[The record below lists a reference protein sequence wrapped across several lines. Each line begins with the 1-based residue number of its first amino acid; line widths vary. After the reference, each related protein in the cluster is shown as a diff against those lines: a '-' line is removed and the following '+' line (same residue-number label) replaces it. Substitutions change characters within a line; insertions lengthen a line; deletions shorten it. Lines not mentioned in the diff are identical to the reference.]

1 MNNKSF
7 LNFLRLQDLRMHQ
20 LNRAHLW
27 SALAVVGTL
36 ALALYGGD
44 TFAAPEDG
52 LRELGALTEMAEKAN
67 KTASWIAGGTALSL
81 GAIYAMVK
89 QSPLVFGSALVVALG
104 AYKGAALITA
114 AMVI

>member
-1 MNNKSF
+1 MKF
-7 LNFLRLQDLRMHQ
+7 YQ
-20 LNRAHLW
+20 LNHTQLW
-27 SALAVVGTL
+27 SIAAVVGALT
-36 ALALYGGD
+36 LALYGGD
-44 TFAAPEDG
+44 TFAAPEDA
-52 LRELGALTEMAEKAN
+52 LAELGALTTMAEKAN

-114 AMVI
+114 TMVI